1 MVSYFAKNFNHIAT
15 PIAILSHLK
24 LFFKRLVEIA
34 SYTNNHIHRF
44 FHRFFIIGEGD
55 QLKIVSMDIFKPQT
69 VKVSS
74 IKKIEVTKLGLTLI
88 FSNDSKKRI
97 FYMRKWPKKYFL
109 DALAVHPNFQG
120 EVELMDAFTELD
132 YFEAYKDEKIPKGL
146 KP

>member
-1 MVSYFAKNFNHIAT
+1 
-15 PIAILSHLK
+15 
-24 LFFKRLVEIA
+24 
-34 SYTNNHIHRF
+34 
-44 FHRFFIIGEGD
+44 
-55 QLKIVSMDIFKPQT
+55 MDIFKPQT